1 MTNNT
6 LDTTA
11 PTVTS
16 IERQAPATE
25 ATNAD
30 SLTWRV
36 TFSEAVANVDT
47 GDFTVSGTTATV
59 TAVTEVAGVDHAW
72 DVTASGGDLAALTAT
87 VTLGFANG
95 QDIADTSSNALSDT
109 APTGTNEAS
118 YAVDNSAPT
127 VTSIARQDPATSPT
141 KVDSVTWRVTFDG
154 HVTNVDAAD
163 FAVSGT
169 TATVTAVTK

>member
-1 MTNNT
+1 M
-6 LDTTA
+6 
-11 PTVTS
+11 TS

-47 GDFTVSGTTATV
+47 GDFTVGGTTATV
-59 TAVTEVAGVDHAW
+59 TAVSEVADVEHAW

-95 QDIADTSSNALSDT
+95 QDIADTSSNALTEHRADGDRT
-109 APTGTNEAS
+109 RAPT
-118 YAVDNSAPT
+118 
-127 VTSIARQDPATSPT
+127 R
-141 KVDSVTWRVTFDG
+141 W
-154 HVTNVDAAD
+154 
-163 FAVSGT
+163 T
-169 TATVTAVTK
+169 TRRRRSTRPV